1 MTNLLDMIDVNTNL
15 TILFRISLAVILAF
29 IPGIERELTGKFAG
43 LRTHILVCLGA
54 CVFTILSVYGFEMR
68 SNLEPT
74 ELGGLSRPFIQND
87 PARIAAQV
95 ITGIGFIGAGTVM
108 RHGSNVFGITTAA
121 TLWVCAAI
129 GMSCGCGEYTTAI
142 IASLATLFVLILIRR
157 LEKSFL
163 SKRKISYRDFEI
175 SISSS
180 IEACDKIEM
189 VIENS
194 FKKVFK
200 FNKKLVNHKELRFL
214 AVVSTKKSLKEINEF
229 FKNITEI
236 ESIEIREYYE

>member
-1 MTNLLDMIDVNTNL
+1 MLENLNLDLFNNTNL
-15 TILFRISLAVILAF
+15 IILFRITLAIALAF

-43 LRTHILVCLGA
+43 LRTHILVCVGA
-54 CVFTILSVYGFEMR
+54 CVFTILSVYGFESR
-68 SNLEPT
+68 SEVVEYNGT
-74 ELGGLSRPFIQND
+74 IRPFIQND

-121 TLWVCAAI
+121 TLWMCAAI
-129 GMSCGCGEYTTAI
+129 GMSCGCGEYMTAI
-142 IASLATLFVLILIRR
+142 IASLATLIVLILIRR
-157 LEKSFL
+157 LEKNFL

-175 SISSS
+175 SITASL
-180 IEACDKIEM
+180 EACDNIEL
-189 VIENS
+189 VFENS

-200 FNKKLVNHKELRFL
+200 FNKKLINHKELRYS
-214 AVVSTKKSLKEINEF
+214 AVISTKKTLKEINDY
-229 FKNITEI
+229 FKNLNCI